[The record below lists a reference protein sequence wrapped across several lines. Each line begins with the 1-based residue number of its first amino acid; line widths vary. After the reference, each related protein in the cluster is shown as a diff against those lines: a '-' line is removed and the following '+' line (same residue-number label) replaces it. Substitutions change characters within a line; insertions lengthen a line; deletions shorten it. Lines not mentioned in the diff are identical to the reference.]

1 MYKNSAC
8 KYKLSEVGHF
18 YSDCTEKYGTFQTT
32 LNKAPQRDYLTWNLS
47 IIFSGKWG
55 MFGFL
60 PRPREILH
68 ACLICTLIC
77 SLMQMTPHAPNVG
90 HICTV
95 CFCRYSQAHF
105 LNLNFLRD
113 YCVQWPTC
121 IGALAGPETF
131 QVSWQKRGLFI
142 NKSIHMYSQREWR
155 MSRRKA
161 CIVICSLI
169 TASESLPSDRLSL
182 S

>member
-1 MYKNSAC
+1 
-8 KYKLSEVGHF
+8 
-18 YSDCTEKYGTFQTT
+18 
-32 LNKAPQRDYLTWNLS
+32 
-47 IIFSGKWG
+47 

-169 TASESLPSDRLSL
+169 TASESLPSDRLSFRKGNFHL
-182 S
+182 SFFIFIRKGESRPSLHFLPTVSANFFSLFFSSRGNFS